1 MIDEDALRVRFE
13 LVSPSL
19 DERARR
25 LLLGSEACAAGR
37 GGIAAVARA
46 TGASHSTV
54 RRGRDELAAMER
66 GPVTLSGGG
75 IRKPGAGR
83 PPLVVSQP
91 GLAQALDALIEPTTR
106 GDPECPLRWTTKS
119 LRKLSAELGAQGFKI
134 SPQVVAELL
143 RGQQYSLQ
151 ALSKTREGTSHPDR
165 DAQFRRIHDD
175 IQAARAAGEPVISVD
190 TKKKEL
196 IGDFKNGGQE
206 WQIKRR
212 PEPVRVHDFVD
223 PALGKAIPYGVYDLA
238 RDEGWVNVGIDHD
251 TAEFAVESI
260 RRWYARMGKVAYPNA
275 TTLLITA
282 DCGGSN
288 SARTRAWKAE
298 LQMLALEIGLTI
310 RVRHLPPGTSKWNKI
325 EHRLFSNIAMNWR
338 GRPLTSIET
347 IVSLI
352 ANTTTRRGLRVNAEL
367 DSNKYET
374 GVRVP
379 DSIMGQLNIVRD
391 EFHGE
396 WNYDIRPTLDASKC
410 DE

>member
-1 MIDEDALRVRFE
+1 M
-13 LVSPSL
+13 
-19 DERARR
+19 
-25 LLLGSEACAAGR
+25 
-37 GGIAAVARA
+37 ARA

>member
-13 LVSPSL
+13 LVAPTL

-25 LLLGSEACAAGR
+25 LLLGAEAHAAGS

-54 RRGRDELAAMER
+54 RRGRDELIALEQ

-83 PPLVVSQP
+83 PTVLVSQP
-91 GLAQALDALIEPTTR
+91 GLAEALDALIEPTTR
-106 GDPECPLRWTTKS
+106 GDPESPLRWTTKS
-119 LRKLSAELGAQGFKI
+119 LRKLSVELGVQGFKI
-134 SPQVVAELL
+134 SPQIVGELL
-143 RGQQYSLQ
+143 HKQKYSLQ

-165 DAQFRRIHDD
+165 DEQFRRIHADV
-175 IQAARAAGEPVISVD
+175 QRAQAAGEPVVSVD

-196 IGDFKNGGQE
+196 VGDFKNGGQE
-206 WQIKRR
+206 WQTKGR

-223 PALGKAIPYGVYDLA
+223 PVLGKAIPYGVYDLT

-260 RRWYARMGKVAYPNA
+260 RRWYMRMGRSAYPNA
-275 TTLLITA
+275 TELLITA

-288 SARTRAWKAE
+288 SARTRAWKVE

-310 RVRHLPPGTSKWNKI
+310 KIRHLPPGTSKWNKI

-352 ANTTTRRGLRVNAEL
+352 GNTTTKTGLRVNAAF
-367 DSNKYET
+367 DPGKYNT
-374 GVRVP
+374 GVKVP
-379 DSIMGQLNIVRD
+379 DSIMEQLNIVRA

-396 WNYDIRPTLDASKC
+396 WNYDILPTMEPLKS

>member
-13 LVSPSL
+13 LVSPTL

-25 LLLGSEACAAGR
+25 LLLGSEAFAAGR
-37 GGIAAVARA
+37 GGVAAVARA

-66 GPVTLSGGG
+66 GPVTLSRGG

-83 PPLVVSQP
+83 PSLVVSQP

-119 LRKLSAELGAQGFKI
+119 LRKLSAELGEQGFKI

-175 IQAARAAGEPVISVD
+175 VQKARAAGEPVISVD

-196 IGDFKNGGQE
+196 IGDYKNGGQE
-206 WQIKRR
+206 WQVKGR

-223 PALGKAIPYGVYDLA
+223 PALGKAIPYGVYDVG
-238 RDEGWVNVGIDHD
+238 RDEGWVNVGVDHD

-260 RRWYARMGKVAYPNA
+260 RRWYIRMGKFAYPNA
-275 TTLLITA
+275 TELLITA

-288 SARTRAWKAE
+288 SARTRAWKVE

-325 EHRLFSNIAMNWR
+325 EHRLFSHIAMNWR

-352 ANTTTRRGLRVNAEL
+352 ANTTTKRGLRVNAEL
-367 DSNKYET
+367 DPGKYDT
-374 GVRVP
+374 GIKVP
-379 DSIMGQLNIVRD
+379 DSIMERLNIVRD

-396 WNYDIRPTLDASKC
+396 WNYDIHPTLDAPLR